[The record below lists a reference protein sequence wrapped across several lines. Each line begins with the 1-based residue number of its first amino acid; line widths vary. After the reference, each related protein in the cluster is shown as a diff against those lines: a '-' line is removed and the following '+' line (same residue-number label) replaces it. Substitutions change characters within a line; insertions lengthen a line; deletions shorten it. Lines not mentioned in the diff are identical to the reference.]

1 MHEDTHGNKK
11 PNMPELK
18 RLTDELIK
26 KRIEDAPRLA
36 SLRSINMAL
45 SELVYAENSFTS
57 QIAEIIRRDPS
68 LTSRLLKLVNSVFFG
83 LSQRV
88 NNIEEAIFYLG
99 LRQIRE
105 LALATPIIEDFD
117 KLDSGFDKN
126 SWHKLWQH
134 SIGTGILTREILS
147 IAGVKF
153 EDDTDYIVGLVHNVG
168 KIVCA
173 SVFPEA
179 FSKIQE
185 ITCDTTEDVCRMEQE
200 LIGWDHAAIGAY
212 FLEKHHLGPE
222 IVEPVRFHNNPDQM
236 EEESYRQTAAAVQLA
251 DHMVRSVGIEG
262 LENTEAPEEGSW
274 TELKGWELLF
284 GQFDEEEME
293 AKQTALETTLNRLPK
308 VLKGMV

>member
-1 MHEDTHGNKK
+1 
-11 PNMPELK
+11 MPELTK
-18 RLTDELIK
+18 LTDELIMS
-26 KRIEDAPRLA
+26 RIEGAPRLA

-117 KLDSGFDKN
+117 KLHSGFKQAN
-126 SWHKLWQH
+126 WHQLWQH

-173 SVFPEA
+173 GVFPDHFTLLLER
-179 FSKIQE
+179 SVK
-185 ITCDTTEDVCRMEQE
+185 TTDDVCREEQE
-200 LIGWDHAAIGAY
+200 IIGWDHAQIGAY
-212 FLEKHHLGPE
+212 YLEKHHLGPE
-222 IVEPVRFHNNPDQM
+222 IVEPVRYHNTPS
-236 EEESYRQTAAAVQLA
+236 EAPEESYQQTAAAVQLA
-251 DHMVRSVGIEG
+251 DHMIRSVGIQG
-262 LENTEAPEEGSW
+262 LEATEEPEEGSW
-274 TELKGWELLF
+274 VELEGWKILF
-284 GQFDEEEME
+284 GHLDAEDAE
-293 AKQTALETTLNRLPK
+293 AKRDALETSLNRIPK
-308 VLKGMV
+308 VLKGMI